1 MILDWDPELESH
13 IEGNLATEVA
23 MIVLD
28 TLAVVEQV
36 VFHQSLI
43 QTFSTLS
50 PHLVSSTKNPGG
62 RCSRPLAD
70 AASIGSQ
77 GDASCTQHQPG
88 TYSLHIRV

>member
-1 MILDWDPELESH
+1 MPDWDPELESH

-43 QTFSTLS
+43 QTFSILS
-50 PHLVSSTKNPGG
+50 PNWSPQPQIQVVAAADHSQTLLASVLRVMLHALNTNQVPTVS
-62 RCSRPLAD
+62 
-70 AASIGSQ
+70 
-77 GDASCTQHQPG
+77 
-88 TYSLHIRV
+88 

>member
-1 MILDWDPELESH
+1 
-13 IEGNLATEVA
+13 

-36 VFHQSLI
+36 VFQQSLI
-43 QTFSTLS
+43 QTLSTLS

-70 AASIGSQ
+70 ATSIGSQ

-88 TYSLHIRV
+88 TYSVACKISPLLDHQSLHIRV